1 MAVNYFNKF
10 PKVLFD
16 VNNDGSFSNQ
26 VDITKTVD
34 INTIDEDKIT
44 YYTFHEIQD
53 GERPD
58 NLSYNLYGTAQYY
71 WTFFIVNDSLKAG
84 LNNAWPLNSH
94 AFEAMMIN
102 EYDNYSAITFN
113 PILHE
118 LLNSQGQLTSS
129 IAQQMLS
136 DFSVVP
142 LVPKNDLSTSIDDQD
157 QYLPYLRLIAASG
170 VNQLTAKILKYDS
183 DTCQLVIYDIRNSAG
198 NPAARNLM
206 LNNNAFKLSWVNP
219 YNEQTEEDNF
229 KANENLKKRF
239 VTAAA
244 AYFEP
249 IDQFYYP
256 YRVADDLQGTR
267 PTYPRESGPDGNP
280 IGDGLNDYVFDKIYQ
295 KVPNTESNIYSWE
308 LYRNATAQ
316 YTLTQTVDFDGELIT
331 STIPVSLYDVLK
343 SDPVLEGTVG
353 KISFYE
359 KENQSNSD
367 KRNIKVVRPDAIRNF
382 SKTYFDL
389 LNR

>member
-16 VNNDGSFSNQ
+16 VNNDGSFSVQ

-58 NLSYNLYGTAQYY
+58 NLSYNLYGTSQYY
-71 WTFFIVNDSLKAG
+71 WTFFVVNDSLKAG

-94 AFEAMMIN
+94 AFEEMIIN
-102 EYDNYSAITFN
+102 EYDDYSAITFN

-118 LLNSQGQLTSS
+118 SLDNNSQLPKN
-129 IAQQMLS
+129 IAVQMNS

-142 LVPKNDLSTSIDDQD
+142 LIPKNNLLISVDDQD
-157 QYLPYLRLIAASG
+157 QYLPYLRLVPSTIDQGG
-170 VNQLTAKILKYDS
+170 VQPTARILKYDS
-183 DTCQLVIYDIRNSAG
+183 STCQLVIYDIKNSTRE
-198 NPAARNLM
+198 NFINQTI
-206 LNNNAFKLSWVNP
+206 FKLIWVNP
-219 YNEQTEEDNF
+219 YPYDETAQTQSAEYI
-229 KANENLKKRF
+229 ANEALKARY
-239 VTAAA
+239 VAEAAS
-244 AYFEP
+244 YFEP

-256 YRVADDLQGTR
+256 GRIADNFSDSVPL
-267 PTYPRESGPDGNP
+267 YD
-280 IGDGLNDYVFDKIYQ
+280 IGEEERYVFDKKYL
-295 KVPNTESNIYSWE
+295 KVLNNNSNVYSWE
-308 LYRNATAQ
+308 LYRYATAR
-316 YTLTQTVDFDGELIT
+316 YTLTQTVTINGESMT
-331 STIPVSLYDVLK
+331 NVIPVSLYDVLK
-343 SDPVLEGTVG
+343 SNPVLEGTVG
-353 KISFYE
+353 TISFYE
-359 KENQSNSD
+359 QEDQLNSN
-367 KRNIKVVRPDAIRNF
+367 KRNIKVIRPDAIRNF

>member
-16 VNNDGSFSNQ
+16 VDNDGSFSVQ

-84 LNNAWPLNSH
+84 LNNAWPLNSY

-102 EYDNYSAITFN
+102 EYDDYSAITFD

-118 LLNSQGQLTSS
+118 SLDNNGQLSLD
-129 IAQQMLS
+129 IANRMQS
-136 DFSVVP
+136 DFSFVP
-142 LVPKNDLSTSIDDQD
+142 LIPKNNLLTPIDDQD
-157 QYLPYLRLIAASG
+157 QYLPYLRLVPSI
-170 VNQLTAKILKYDS
+170 NQGDVQPTAKILKYDS
-183 DTCQLVIYDIRNSAG
+183 STGQLVIYDIKNSTRE
-198 NPAARNLM
+198 NFINQTI
-206 LNNNAFKLSWVNP
+206 FKLIWVNP
-219 YNEQTEEDNF
+219 YSYDETAQIQSAEYI
-229 KANENLKKRF
+229 ANEALKSRY
-239 VTAAA
+239 VAAA
-244 AYFEP
+244 IAYFEP

-256 YRVADDLQGTR
+256 GRLADNNPGSE
-267 PTYPRESGPDGNP
+267 PRYKNEPNQP
-280 IGDGLNDYVFDKIYQ
+280 PPEERYVFDKKYL
-295 KVPNTESNIYSWE
+295 KVANTNSNVYSWP

-316 YTLTQTVDFDGELIT
+316 YTLTQTVDIGGESIT
-331 STIPVSLYDVLK
+331 TILPVSLYDILK
-343 SDPVLEGTVG
+343 SDPVLNGTVG
-353 KISFYE
+353 RISFYE
-359 KENQSNSD
+359 KEEQSNSS
-367 KRNIKVVRPDAIRNF
+367 KRNIKVIRPDAIRNF
-382 SKTYFDL
+382 SKNYFDL